1 MVGGPHSFSVCLQEA
16 VRVGSTVVR
25 GIPAP
30 EVHLEGSRILPRMRS
45 RVPVPAER
53 WLHVTSPTMPQ
64 IKTLPPRSFAINRRI
79 LRECLRMAGFRH
91 WEARPVGY
99 VWWCS
104 RVKEQVYKVTVWRV
118 WWFFSPSWKL
128 WLTVIPAPSLAD
140 CFQVFYRRAVL
151 EQLVGILDPPA
162 RPGRALGLCRSQLR
176 IGLCWDLTRG
186 CWAPDFARTWSSSIV
201 PPTAARV
208 SVSWWSCAAD
218 VSPAL
223 RHRRPWSRARACLRV
238 LCPVLLTKHKCVV

>member
-1 MVGGPHSFSVCLQEA
+1 MQPGNRTFSINIALPKDVLFSSQTLRPRLRRGRAHSGNPCCTIMDVVLSRSCLFPSAPDGSMYGGFWVFWSLPRAMFSCQPIQKAMVGGPHSFSVCLQEA

-91 WEARPVGY
+91 
-99 VWWCS
+99 
-104 RVKEQVYKVTVWRV
+104 
-118 WWFFSPSWKL
+118 
-128 WLTVIPAPSLAD
+128 
-140 CFQVFYRRAVL
+140 
-151 EQLVGILDPPA
+151 
-162 RPGRALGLCRSQLR
+162 
-176 IGLCWDLTRG
+176 
-186 CWAPDFARTWSSSIV
+186 
-201 PPTAARV
+201 
-208 SVSWWSCAAD
+208 
-218 VSPAL
+218 
-223 RHRRPWSRARACLRV
+223 
-238 LCPVLLTKHKCVV
+238 